1 MRSINTPGFG
11 FLRNG
16 NKMRRVSE
24 KTDYMK
30 KNTATIPK
38 KSRLTMNV
46 VIAIFM
52 AGIIGL
58 AIWNLPRG
66 YSVDLSQVGKGKNV
80 VIQVHDHNLV
90 NSTHLMENLSKVRGE
105 YDGVIEF
112 VVADLN
118 LAEGQAFAK
127 MHKVD
132 PATLLFFTP
141 DGNHLGSVQGVQS
154 PDALKNL
161 LNTAFNL
168 PASKK

>member
-1 MRSINTPGFG
+1 MPGFWFFG
-11 FLRNG
+11 NR
-16 NKMRRVSE
+16 NKMGCVSE

-30 KNTATIPK
+30 KNTAATTK
-38 KSRLTMNV
+38 KSRLSTNV
-46 VIAIFM
+46 IIAVFV
-52 AGIIGL
+52 AGTIGL

-66 YSVDLSQVGKGKNV
+66 YSVDLSQVGKGKNIV
-80 VIQVHDHNLV
+80 VQVHDHNLV
-90 NSTHLMENLSKVRGE
+90 NSTHLMESLSKVRGE

-141 DGNHLGSVQGVQS
+141 DGNHLGNVQGVQT
-154 PDALKNL
+154 PDALRNI
-161 LNTAFNL
+161 LNKAFNL